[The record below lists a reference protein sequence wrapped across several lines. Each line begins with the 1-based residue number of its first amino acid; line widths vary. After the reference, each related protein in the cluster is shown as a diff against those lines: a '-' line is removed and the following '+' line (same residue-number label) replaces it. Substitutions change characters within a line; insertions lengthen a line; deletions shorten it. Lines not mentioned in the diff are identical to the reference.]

1 MATTKER
8 MQPAIQRYLT
18 ELETTLRQ
26 TPGVAPEEGLA
37 DAQEFLLSEWE
48 ELSCDGAALADD
60 DVYRRFVEK
69 FGSPEEVAGEYAQY
83 QEPAGRRQ
91 GYPSSHKRRLLAG
104 LTIAAACALIVCGVS
119 VWTGHSPSLAAHLLG
134 SEKNVTVWAGRVISF
149 VPGNPIA
156 AQPVD
161 PQAALGPPDCQSHSQ
176 MERFV
181 ALGQGGTLVVE
192 FVDAWLSDRAGA
204 DLKIVEIGP
213 LAEPF
218 EVAVSRDGKQWIE
231 VGRAKGADS
240 EIDLAPFVRPGDRFR
255 FVRIVDAKSINVS
268 SNRWPGADID
278 AVGALHS
285 VPDRQL
291 TARYPMQR

>member
-8 MQPAIQRYLT
+8 MHPAIQRYLT
-18 ELETTLRQ
+18 ELETKLRQ

-37 DAQEFLLSEWE
+37 DAREFLLSEWE
-48 ELSCDGAALADD
+48 ELSREGTLLLED

-69 FGSPEEVAGEYAQY
+69 FGSPDEVAGEYAQY
-83 QEPAGRRQ
+83 QEPAGGRQ
-91 GYPSSHKRRLLAG
+91 SRPSSRKRRWLAG
-104 LTIAAACALIVCGVS
+104 LTIAAACALIVCGYS
-119 VWTGHSPSLAAHLLG
+119 VWTGHSPPFAAHLFG
-134 SEKNVTVWAGRVISF
+134 SEKNAPVWAGRVVSF

-156 AQPVD
+156 PQPVD
-161 PQAALGPPDCQSHSQ
+161 PEAALGPPDCQDHSQ
-176 MERFV
+176 MEGFV

-192 FVDAWLSDRAGA
+192 FVDAWLCDRPGA

-218 EVAVSRDGKQWIE
+218 EVAVSRDGKQWID
-231 VGRAKGADS
+231 VGRAKGAES

-255 FVRIVDAKSINVS
+255 FVRIVDAKGINAS
-268 SNRWPGADID
+268 RNRWPGADID

-285 VPDRQL
+285 VPYRQI
-291 TARYPMQR
+291 TAR